1 MPKIIAKD
9 NEPFQVTLRRFK
21 KSCEKAALLSDIKKN
36 QYFEK
41 PTVERRRKLNAAKR
55 KAVKQQRKMARYGR
69 AY

>member
-1 MPKIIAKD
+1 MPKVIAKD

-21 KSCEKAALLSDIKKN
+21 KSCEKSALLSDIKKN

-55 KAVKQQRKMARYGR
+55 KAVKQQRKMARYGK
-69 AY
+69 AF

>member
-21 KSCEKAALLSDIKKN
+21 KSCEKAAILSDIKKN

-55 KAVKQQRKMARYGR
+55 KAVKQQRKMVRYGK
-69 AY
+69 AF

>member
-1 MPKIIAKD
+1 MPKVIAKD
-9 NEPFQVTLRRFK
+9 TEPFQVTLRRFK

-36 QYFEK
+36 QYYEK

-69 AY
+69 I